1 MRGMIE
7 VKGRDMEYLMNV
19 IQSAME
25 QGQSVKVCVDGGV
38 KIKRGQSVWSP
49 PLGYP
54 VDGNGER
61 IG

>member
-1 MRGMIE
+1 MRGIIE
-7 VKGRDMEYLMNV
+7 VKGRDMEYLLNV

-25 QGQSVKVCVDGGV
+25 QDQSVKVCVDGGV
-38 KIKRGQSVWSP
+38 KVKRGQSMWTP

-54 VDGNGER
+54 VDNNGER